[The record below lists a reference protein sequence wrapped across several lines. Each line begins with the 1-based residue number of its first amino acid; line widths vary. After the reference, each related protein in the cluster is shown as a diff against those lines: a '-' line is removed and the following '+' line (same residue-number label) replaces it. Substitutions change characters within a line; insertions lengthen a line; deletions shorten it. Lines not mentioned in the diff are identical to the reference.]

1 MQQKRRAQPVG
12 CARFLRALPPEEK
25 GGPPFSRGK
34 RAAQSRP
41 PALGRM
47 CRLPSARRKAAA
59 PASSRAPLG
68 PKGLPG
74 PGALGRPLARW
85 WQMWYDKRQ
94 KGAAQCLCRS
104 KKGGARR
111 NAAPAENRGLLYGT
125 I

>member
-1 MQQKRRAQPVG
+1 MQLVCGNSTITDEALSFIL
-12 CARFLRALPPEEK
+12 FL
-25 GGPPFSRGK
+25 
-34 RAAQSRP
+34 
-41 PALGRM
+41 
-47 CRLPSARRKAAA
+47 
-59 PASSRAPLG
+59 PLSKIYCS
-68 PKGLPG
+68 PTLPG

-85 WQMWYDKRQ
+85 WQMWYDKGQ

>member
-1 MQQKRRAQPVG
+1 MQQKRRAQP
-12 CARFLRALPPEEK
+12 AIFTRQK
-25 GGPPFSRGK
+25 GGAK
-34 RAAQSRP
+34 QAARIGAYVP
-41 PALGRM
+41 PAS
-47 CRLPSARRKAAA
+47 CTPESAA
-59 PASSRAPLG
+59 PASSGAPLG

-74 PGALGRPLARW
+74 PGAPGRPLARW

-104 KKGGARR
+104 TKGGARR